1 MVEES
6 GKVRRGI
13 WSNRLKKR
21 RRQVMQEI
29 LTQKVDL
36 QARHYR
42 AIMDIT
48 RAVSELTDL
57 HTTLRRALSILQT
70 VIPIDAFWVGLYDFG
85 TDTVSYPLMYDS
97 GQYYSE
103 KPIKIVYN
111 QVTRQVLEERKPV
124 VMNRTAEEI
133 ETLDS
138 KLTMLGDKSRISAS
152 IMFAPLILGKKVI
165 GIFSTHS
172 YQLNSYTQDMADF
185 LRDAGHPIAT
195 ALNNARYHEEQQRRL
210 NQLDS
215 LYRMGQAVSGLQ
227 DLSGTLHK
235 IFVELTELLPLDTF
249 YVLIHDYQS
258 ELLHYLMMYDDGEF
272 YEQAP
277 QAISQTI
284 FGSQI
289 LAGQDILINRTVE
302 EISKRE
308 GESSGKVG
316 NPDRTT
322 ASIMAV
328 GVNIGDN
335 LRGVISAQSYTLNA
349 YNTES
354 LSLLKNASLQIGVAL
369 HNARLYEKLQQELK
383 ERHSAEAAVRQLNA
397 ELEIRVEQRTAE
409 LAATNKDL
417 ESFTYSISH
426 DLRAPLRA
434 MNSYATV
441 LGEDYDGVLDEEGQR
456 ILGRIIFNTKRM
468 GQLVDDLLSFSRM
481 GRKEIHLR
489 ELDLNPLLQ
498 DVLASLEA
506 DMPSDNTLINAGTLP
521 ACVGDEALVRQVLV
535 NLIENAIK
543 YSSKEAQPEVKI
555 YAETDNTHVWIHV
568 EDNGIGFDMAYL
580 DKLFVVFQRLH
591 SDESYSGT
599 GVGLAVVYRIVTRL
613 GGDVRAQ
620 GIPGEGATFSFSL
633 PRHASD

>member
-1 MVEES
+1 MAD
-6 GKVRRGI
+6 KLQI
-13 WSNRLKKR
+13 WSPRLKKGQQQAKAHR
-21 RRQVMQEI
+21 FQQA
-29 LTQKVDL
+29 LATQ
-36 QARHYR
+36 QRHYQ
-42 AIMDIT
+42 AIIEIT
-48 RAVSELTDL
+48 RAVSELSDL
-57 HTTLRRALSILQT
+57 NTTLRRVLATLQT
-70 VIPIDAFWVGLYDFG
+70 VISVDAFWVGLYDH
-85 TDTVSYPLMYDS
+85 TTNLLSYLIVFDD
-97 GQYYSE
+97 GVYYE
-103 KPIKIVYN
+103 QKPRIV
-111 QVTRQVLEERKPV
+111 QSDHVTMEVMSTRQAILI
-124 VMNRTAEEI
+124 NRSQQEI
-133 ETLDS
+133 DE
-138 KLTMLGDKSRISAS
+138 KNRQEYMLGEKNRVSAS
-152 IMFAPLILGKKVI
+152 IIYAPLILDNTPI
-165 GIFSTHS
+165 GVFSVQS
-172 YQLNSYTQDMADF
+172 YTLNSYTEAIADF
-185 LRDAGHPIAT
+185 LVDAGHPLAT
-195 ALNNARYHEEQQRRL
+195 ALNNARHQAAQQRRL
-210 NQLDS
+210 TQLSS
-215 LYRMGQAVSGLQ
+215 LYRIGQVVSELHDLQ
-227 DLSGTLHK
+227 GTLQN
-235 IFVELTELLPLDTF
+235 IFEELGQLLPVDVFYILTHNPETDWLD
-249 YVLIHDYQS
+249 
-258 ELLHYLMMYDDGEF
+258 YLMMYDDGEF
-272 YEQAP
+272 LDQAP
-277 QAISQTI
+277 LHISNSVFATQV
-284 FGSQI
+284 
-289 LAGQDILINRTVE
+289 LLEREDLLINRTTE
-302 EISKRE
+302 EIEQRKTE
-308 GESSGKVG
+308 FHGKVG
-316 NPDRTT
+316 KKNLVS
-322 ASIMAV
+322 ASIMMVAFHM
-328 GVNIGDN
+328 GDD
-335 LRGVISAQSYTLNA
+335 LQGVISSHSYTPDA

-383 ERHSAEAAVRQLNA
+383 ERQSAEAVVRQLNA

-633 PRHASD
+633 PRHAR